1 MSSTHV
7 GQRPRNH
14 VTLEVIG
21 VASTGDPRQDLDFI
35 RVYPDGTRAG
45 GPPWF
50 RVPRRQV
57 FVVTD
62 VDWQYNL
69 GAPGQIQTFRIFIE
83 NLADPTIST
92 RVFESTIVLNNQG
105 QGGISE
111 SMTSGFVVS
120 SEGRIIVD
128 TFPGGGVISHVII
141 RGYLMTAAAR

>member
-1 MSSTHV
+1 MSSTHL
-7 GQRPRNH
+7 GQPPTNH
-14 VTLEVIG
+14 VTLEAIG
-21 VASTGDPRQDLDFI
+21 VANTGDPRQDLDFVRI
-35 RVYPDGTRAG
+35 YQDGTSAS

-50 RVPRRQV
+50 RVPGGQV

-69 GAPGQIQTFRIFIE
+69 GAAGQIQTFRIFIE
-83 NLADPTIST
+83 NLADPSISN

-120 SEGRIIVD
+120 SAGRIVVD
-128 TFPGGGVISHVII
+128 TFPGGGVISHIII
-141 RGYLMTAAAR
+141 RGYLMTAAS

>member
-1 MSSTHV
+1 MSTAHT
-7 GQRPRNH
+7 GQQPSNH
-14 VTLEVIG
+14 VTLETIRVED
-21 VASTGDPRQDLDFI
+21 TGDPKQDLDFI
-35 RVYPDGTRAG
+35 RINQDGTRPA

-50 RVPRRQV
+50 RVPTGQV

-69 GAPGQIQTFRIFIE
+69 GAAGQVQTFRVFIE
-83 NLADPTIST
+83 NLADPTISN

-120 SEGRIIVD
+120 SAGRIVVD
-128 TFPGGGVISHVII
+128 TSPGGGVISHVII
-141 RGYLMTAAAR
+141 RGYLMTAT

>member
-1 MSSTHV
+1 MSTTHT
-7 GQRPRNH
+7 GQQPSNH
-14 VTLEVIG
+14 VTLETIR
-21 VASTGDPRQDLDFI
+21 VANIGDPKQDLDFI
-35 RVYPDGTRAG
+35 RINQDGTRPA

-50 RVPRRQV
+50 RVPTGQV

-69 GAPGQIQTFRIFIE
+69 GAAGQIQTFRIFIE
-83 NLADPTIST
+83 NLADPTISN

-120 SEGRIIVD
+120 SAGRIVVD

-141 RGYLMTAAAR
+141 RGYLMTATS

>member
-1 MSSTHV
+1 MSSTHI
-7 GQRPRNH
+7 GQRPMNH
-14 VTLEVIG
+14 VTLEAIG
-21 VASTGDPRQDLDFI
+21 VANTGDPIQDLDFI
-35 RVYPDGTRAG
+35 RINQDGTRPA

-69 GAPGQIQTFRIFIE
+69 GTAGQVQTFRVFIE
-83 NLADPTIST
+83 NLADPKISN

-111 SMTSGFVVS
+111 NMTSGFVVS
-120 SEGRIIVD
+120 SAGRIVVD

-141 RGYLMTAAAR
+141 RGYLMTATS

>member
-1 MSSTHV
+1 MSTAHT
-7 GQRPRNH
+7 GQQPSNH
-14 VTLEVIG
+14 VTLETIQI
-21 VASTGDPRQDLDFI
+21 ANTGDPKQDLDFI
-35 RVYPDGTRAG
+35 RINQDGTRPA

-50 RVPRRQV
+50 RVPTGQV

-69 GAPGQIQTFRIFIE
+69 GAAGQIQTFRVFIE
-83 NLADPTIST
+83 NLGDPTISN

-120 SEGRIIVD
+120 SAGRIVVD
-128 TFPGGGVISHVII
+128 TFPCGGVISHVII
-141 RGYLMTAAAR
+141 RGYLMTAT

>member
-1 MSSTHV
+1 MSTAHT
-7 GQRPRNH
+7 GQQPSNH
-14 VTLEVIG
+14 VTLETIRVEN
-21 VASTGDPRQDLDFI
+21 TGDSKQDLDFI
-35 RVYPDGTRAG
+35 RINQDGTRPA

-50 RVPRRQV
+50 RVATGQV

-69 GAPGQIQTFRIFIE
+69 GAAGQVQTFRVFIE
-83 NLADPTIST
+83 NLADPTISN

-120 SEGRIIVD
+120 SAGRIVVD

-141 RGYLMTAAAR
+141 RGYLMTATS

>member
-1 MSSTHV
+1 MSTTHT
-7 GQRPRNH
+7 GQQPSNH
-14 VTLEVIG
+14 VTLETIR
-21 VASTGDPRQDLDFI
+21 VANTSDPKQDLDFI
-35 RVYPDGTRAG
+35 RINQDGTRPA

-50 RVPRRQV
+50 RVPTGQV

-69 GAPGQIQTFRIFIE
+69 GAAGQIQTFRIFIE
-83 NLADPTIST
+83 NLADPTISN

-120 SEGRIIVD
+120 SAGRIVVD

-141 RGYLMTAAAR
+141 RGYLMTATS